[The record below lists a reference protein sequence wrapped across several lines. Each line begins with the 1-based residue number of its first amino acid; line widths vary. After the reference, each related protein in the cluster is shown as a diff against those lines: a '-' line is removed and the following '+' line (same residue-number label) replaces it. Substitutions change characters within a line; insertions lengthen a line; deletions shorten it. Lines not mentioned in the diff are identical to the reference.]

1 MNKEPIISTI
11 PDGKFTLRPL
21 TETTSFPGISR
32 KVANDHIEVNYQ
44 SRFALFDEASMSSK
58 PVVTE
63 KVIRTDT
70 RVPKVG
76 VMLVGLGGNNGST
89 FTAGVI
95 ANKKNLSWATK
106 MGESKANMFGSFT
119 QSATTHVGFKFD
131 EASGNLKDVFKPI
144 KDLLP
149 MVNPIDFDVCGWDIS
164 DANLYE
170 AAKRAHVLE
179 PSLIEQLK
187 EDLVKIQ
194 PMKAVLNPDFI
205 ASNQADRADNVR
217 LGTNQELID
226 ALRVDIQEC
235 KKRNDKVILLWTANT
250 EMFLLPEINA
260 LDDLEDRIKN
270 NVPLPASVLYCIAAI
285 QEQIVYLNGSPQNTF
300 HPAIVEL
307 AGKHGALLAGNDFK
321 SGQTR
326 FKTVMSDFIIGS
338 GIRLASV
345 VSYNHL
351 GNNDG
356 KNLSEDKTFR
366 SKQISK
372 AGVLDD
378 AIAGN
383 KTLYP
388 AGKDKIDHEVVIKYV
403 PFVGDSKRALDE
415 YSSQIFMGGI
425 NTISTYNICEDSLLA
440 VPLMYDMIVLAELF
454 SRMEID
460 GEKMGP
466 ILSYL
471 SFFFKAPITNH
482 DEYIINSFSRQRET
496 LVNLLK
502 VASGILPDDTTL
514 LSFKF

>member
-1 MNKEPIISTI
+1 
-11 PDGKFTLRPL
+11 
-21 TETTSFPGISR
+21 
-32 KVANDHIEVNYQ
+32 
-44 SRFALFDEASMSSK
+44 
-58 PVVTE
+58 
-63 KVIRTDT
+63 
-70 RVPKVG
+70 
-76 VMLVGLGGNNGST
+76 MLVGLGGNNGST
-89 FTAGVI
+89 FTAGVL
-95 ANKKNLSWATK
+95 ANRKQLVWATK
-106 MGESKANMFGSFT
+106 NGDQSANFYGSFT

-131 EASGNLKDVFKPI
+131 QSSGNLTDVFKPI
-144 KDLLP
+144 KDILP
-149 MVNPIDFDVCGWDIS
+149 MVSPVDFDICGWDIS
-164 DANLYE
+164 NANLYE
-170 AAKRAHVLE
+170 AAKRSHVLE
-179 PSLIEQLK
+179 PHLIEQLK
-187 EDLVKIQ
+187 DDLQNIV

-205 ASNQADRADNVR
+205 ASNQADRCDNVR
-217 LGTNQELID
+217 EGTNEQLIE
-226 ALRVDIQEC
+226 ALREDIRAC
-235 KKRNDKVILLWTANT
+235 KARNDKVILLWTANT

-270 NVPLPASVLYCIAAI
+270 NVPLPASVLYCVAAI
-285 QEQIVYLNGSPQNTF
+285 KEGIVYLNGSPQNTF
-300 HPAIVEL
+300 HPAIVEM
-307 AGKHGALLAGNDFK
+307 AAKHNALLAGNDFK

-326 FKTVMSDFIIGS
+326 FKTVMSDFIIGA
-338 GIRLASV
+338 GLRLASV

-383 KTLYP
+383 PQLYP
-388 AGKDKIDHEVVIKYV
+388 VGKDKIDHEVVIKYV

-415 YSSQIFMGGI
+415 YSSQIFLGGT
-425 NTISTYNICEDSLLA
+425 NTISTYNVCEDSLLA
-440 VPLMYDMIVLAELF
+440 VPLMYDMIVLADLF
-454 SRMEID
+454 TRMEID

-482 DEYIINSFSRQRET
+482 EEYIINSFSRQRET

-502 VASGILPDDTTL
+502 VAGGILPDDTTL